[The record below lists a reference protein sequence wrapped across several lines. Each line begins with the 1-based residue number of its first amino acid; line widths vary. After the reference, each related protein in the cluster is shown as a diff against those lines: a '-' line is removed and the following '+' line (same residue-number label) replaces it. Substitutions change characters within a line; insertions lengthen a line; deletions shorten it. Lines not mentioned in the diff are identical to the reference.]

1 MDGTEDPYRDAS
13 LPPSLRFLK
22 WLVIALM
29 VVMIAGVITI
39 TALLVTRLQ
48 PAVSPLPASIDLPDD
63 AFVTA
68 VTAGPGWYAVVTQD
82 SRILIYDATTG
93 ALRQTVTVD

>member
-39 TALLVTRLQ
+39 TTLLVTRLQ
-48 PAVSPLPASIDLPDD
+48 PAVSP
-63 AFVTA
+63 
-68 VTAGPGWYAVVTQD
+68 D